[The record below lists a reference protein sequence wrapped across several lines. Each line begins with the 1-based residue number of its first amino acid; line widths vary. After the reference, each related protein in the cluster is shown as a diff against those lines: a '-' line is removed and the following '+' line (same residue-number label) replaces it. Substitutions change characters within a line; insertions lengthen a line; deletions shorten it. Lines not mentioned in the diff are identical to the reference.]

1 MVIALTHMRVHND
14 QAMIRNCK
22 SVDLFLGGHDH
33 IVYYERHEDNVV
45 IKSGCDF
52 RHFSVIH
59 LETVQGDDP
68 VLVNALE
75 NDIKMVDEA
84 VKPDVEYTAIIG
96 KFKKYLLKAKLVA
109 VSRDTPDDPDVEN
122 HIEVTYKKFDEKM
135 KKPVCYLDADIDSRF
150 SKVRSEETPI
160 GNFITDLMRKEHNA
174 DCAVLNSG
182 NIRADK
188 IFKAGQKMLLGD
200 WYDMIPFTI
209 PVCLIEITG
218 QQILTM
224 LENSVSKLPSLS
236 GRFLQVSYI
245 HFEFDLRKPEGERV
259 NDGSV
264 KVAGKPLDASR
275 KYTMA
280 APDFLIAGKDGFED
294 ILNAEVLVSDEN
306 GPELKLILT
315 RFFED
320 SYSSSEKSEVNLFR
334 ENQETFSPNAIRSKI
349 DTKLESHRDKI
360 KRSLTAIRKL
370 TLYIRR
376 ASL

>member
-52 RHFSVIH
+52 RHFSVLH

-96 KFKKYLLKAKLVA
+96 KSNKYLLKAKLVA

-188 IFKAGQKMLLGD
+188 IFKAGQKMVLGD

-245 HFEFDLRKPEGERV
+245 HFEFDPRKPEGERV

-264 KVAGKPLDASR
+264 KVAGKPLDASK

-294 ILNAEVLVSDEN
+294 ILNAEVLISDEN
-306 GPELKLILT
+306 GPELKLVLT
-315 RFFED
+315 RFFDD
-320 SYSSSEKSEVNLFR
+320 SYSSSKKSEVNLFR

-360 KRSLTAIRKL
+360 KRSLTAIRRL
-370 TLYIRR
+370 N
-376 ASL
+376 